1 MAQCISF
8 GYAQFKALLMID
20 TNKLCR
26 KATLVTSLAV
36 ALFTCFS
43 CSANQDKISA
53 TNSGNNA
60 ADQDNLPVV
69 KKMNPN
75 EQIAYSK
82 QDLATRLGLTV
93 DAIKVS
99 GATPVS
105 WRSGA
110 LGCPKPGMSY
120 TDVLVPGIWIVLR
133 VDKVIYRYHGVPGGQ
148 PFYCPNDRAEPP
160 VMGSGAD

>member
-1 MAQCISF
+1 MFSF

-20 TNKLCR
+20 TNKLCM

-36 ALFTCFS
+36 TLFTCFS
-43 CSANQDKISA
+43 CSANQDKNPA
-53 TNSGNNA
+53 ANSGNDA
-60 ADQDNLPVV
+60 PDQNKLTVV
-69 KKMNPN
+69 NKMNPN

-93 DAIKVS
+93 DAVKIS

-133 VDKVIYRYHGVPGGQ
+133 VDKTTYRYHGSSGGQ
-148 PFYCPNDRAEPP
+148 PFYCPDERAEPP
-160 VMGSGAD
+160 VTGAGAD

>member
-1 MAQCISF
+1 
-8 GYAQFKALLMID
+8 MID
-20 TNKLCR
+20 TYKLCR
-26 KATLVTSLAV
+26 KATLVTSLTM

-43 CSANQDKISA
+43 CSANQDENSVA
-53 TNSGNNA
+53 NSGDNA
-60 ADQDNLPVV
+60 PGQKELPVMN
-69 KKMNPN
+69 KMKPN

-93 DAIKVS
+93 DAIKIS

-120 TDVLVPGIWIVLR
+120 TDALVPGIWIVLR
-133 VDKVIYRYHGVPGGQ
+133 VDKTIYRYHGRSGGQ
-148 PFYCPNDRAEPP
+148 PFYCPNDQAEPP

>member
-1 MAQCISF
+1 MEEAN
-8 GYAQFKALLMID
+8 FKVLLMID
-20 TNKLCR
+20 ANKLFR
-26 KATLVTSLAV
+26 KATLVTSLTV

-43 CSANQDKISA
+43 CSANEVENSAAISGDNE
-53 TNSGNNA
+53 T
-60 ADQDNLPVV
+60 DQKELSAM
-69 KKMNPN
+69 KKMNIN

-99 GATPVS
+99 DATPVS

-120 TDVLVPGIWIVLR
+120 TDALVPGIWIVLR
-133 VDKVIYRYHGVPGGQ
+133 VDKVIYRYHGRSGGQ
-148 PFYCPNDRAEPP
+148 PFYCPDDRAEPP
-160 VMGSGAD
+160 VTGPGVD

>member
-1 MAQCISF
+1 MFSF

-43 CSANQDKISA
+43 CSANQDK
-53 TNSGNNA
+53 NSTANPGDNA
-60 ADQDNLPVV
+60 ADQNKLPVV

-75 EQIAYSK
+75 EQIAWSK
-82 QDLATRLGLTV
+82 QDLATRLDLTI
-93 DAIKVS
+93 DAIMVS

-110 LGCPKPGMSY
+110 LGCPKPGMNY

-133 VDKVIYRYHGVPGGQ
+133 VDKVIYRYHASSGGQ